1 VLTETVFDWD
11 GMGTYI
17 LTSVRETEYE
27 SIGGAVLV
35 LAFTFVVVN
44 LIVDLLYSFI
54 DPRIRHGQ
62 PQA

>member
-1 VLTETVFDWD
+1 MFDWD

-35 LAFTFVVVN
+35 LAFTFVIVN
-44 LIVDLLYSFI
+44 LVVDILYVFI
-54 DPRIRHGQ
+54 DPRVRYG
-62 PQA
+62 PQEA